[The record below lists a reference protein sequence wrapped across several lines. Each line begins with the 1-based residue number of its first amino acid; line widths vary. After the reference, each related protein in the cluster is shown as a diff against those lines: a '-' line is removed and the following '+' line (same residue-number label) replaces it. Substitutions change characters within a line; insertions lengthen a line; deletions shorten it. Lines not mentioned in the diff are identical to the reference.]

1 MAEWGF
7 PSGQHLIASVDDG
20 TETLVKAPANQRPES
35 ALTKQRRR
43 REGGSGTAAVAGED
57 KHGRAVRII

>member
-7 PSGQHLIASVDDG
+7 SSGQHLIASVDGG
-20 TETLVKAPANQRPES
+20 TETLLVKAPANQRPES

-43 REGGSGTAAVAGED
+43 REGGLGNCRGSGQG
-57 KHGRAVRII
+57 

>member
-7 PSGQHLIASVDDG
+7 PSGQHLIASVDGG

-43 REGGSGTAAVAGED
+43 REGGLGNCRCSGQG
-57 KHGRAVRII
+57 